1 MEGTIIATV
10 TEAADDTATGPHLL
24 IPRGAR
30 LIGRYDS
37 QVALGQRCVLLVWI
51 RLILPDTSSVA
62 LDRLPGIGSPVRV
75 MVNKDLIL
83 RSYQPLFFKR
93 GSSQ

>member
-1 MEGTIIATV
+1 MTRPR
-10 TEAADDTATGPHLL
+10 PHLL

-37 QVALGQRCVLLVWI
+37 QVAFGQRCVLLVWI
-51 RLILPDTSSVA
+51 RLILPDTWSVA

-83 RSYQPLFFKR
+83 RSYQPLFFKP